1 MASSF
6 LCLFSWLLVCFLPP
20 HVSSEPRPS
29 HPRASFT
36 LPQDHIDDTAEKR
49 QGEGHPGQ
57 DVGEAVGVVRGGMPL
72 RVPDR
77 VDGRRTHHTQ
87 TWEGGGPVRSG
98 RGHGAGTL
106 RHPQP
111 RLPKTPG
118 TSPTHSALPPD
129 SSSPHTCTHTC
140 THTHTHQGTPLSF
153 LGRRM

>member
-36 LPQDHIDDTAEKR
+36 LPQDHIDDTAQKR

-87 TWEGGGPVRSG
+87 TWEGGGPVRSK

-111 RLPKTPG
+111 RLPKTQ
-118 TSPTHSALPPD
+118 SPPPTTLLFPQTPAHLTLAHTHA
-129 SSSPHTCTHTC
+129 
-140 THTHTHQGTPLSF
+140 HTHQGTPLSF